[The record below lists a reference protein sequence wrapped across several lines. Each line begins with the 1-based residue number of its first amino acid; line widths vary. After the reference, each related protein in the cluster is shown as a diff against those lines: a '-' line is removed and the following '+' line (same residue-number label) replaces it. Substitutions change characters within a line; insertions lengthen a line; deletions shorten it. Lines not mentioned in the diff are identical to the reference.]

1 MREDGKIAK
10 TVYVGNGVES
20 IEWIDPPAKKKDPKV
35 EHKAEHNAKAEKP
48 AKD

>member
-20 IEWIDPPAKKKDPKV
+20 IEWIDPPVKKKDTKV
-35 EHKAEHNAKAEKP
+35 EHKTEHKTEKH

>member
-1 MREDGKIAK
+1 MRADGKIAK

-20 IEWIDPPAKKKDPKV
+20 IEWIDPPVKKKD
-35 EHKAEHNAKAEKP
+35 HKAEHKADAPKAEKP

>member
-20 IEWIDPPAKKKDPKV
+20 IEWIDPPVKKKV
-35 EHKAEHNAKAEKP
+35 EHKAEHKADAPKAEKL

>member
-1 MREDGKIAK
+1 MRADGKIAK

-20 IEWIDPPAKKKDPKV
+20 IEWIDPPMKKKDPKV
-35 EHKAEHNAKAEKP
+35 EHKTEPKAEKP